1 MTTLQEKSREEMA
14 GLYDELTRL
23 RERLAQL
30 KRETAKGDVIDYEL
44 TDGAGNTVKLSQL
57 FGDQD
62 DLIVVQNMGK
72 SCPYCTLW
80 ADGFVGLAEHLS
92 DRAAFV
98 LVSPDSFDVAKDFA
112 DTRGWNFTVL
122 SSAGSDFKRDL
133 GFENEQ
139 GEFMPGVS
147 TFRRDG
153 GAIIRNVANDMFGPG
168 DSYCAAWHF
177 FDLLQDGSN
186 DWSPKYSY

>member
-1 MTTLQEKSREEMA
+1 MTTPQKEMT
-14 GLYDELTRL
+14 GLYQELTRL
-23 RERLAQL
+23 RERLNQL
-30 KRETAKGDVIDYEL
+30 KHETAKGEVADYEL
-44 TDGAGNTVKLSQL
+44 TGSAGKTVKLSEL
-57 FGDQD
+57 FGDKN

-80 ADGFVGLAEHLS
+80 ADGFIGLAEHLS

-98 LVSPDSFDVAKDFA
+98 LVSPDSSDVVRDFA
-112 DTRGWNFTVL
+112 DSRGWNFTVL
-122 SSAGSDFKRDL
+122 SSAGSDFKKDL

-147 TFRRDG
+147 TFRRGDDG
-153 GAIIRNVANDMFGPG
+153 SIKNTANDMFGPG
-168 DSYCAAWHF
+168 DNYCAAWHF